1 MVDLDGAASGRPE
14 NLAAIK
20 LILDSVIIPIEL
32 GGGLRD
38 TGTVQSFLEMGI
50 DRVVL
55 GTAAVEDHRLVKE
68 LCQRYGPKIVI
79 GIDARDGLAASHGWG
94 KSSSITAR
102 DLAIQMA
109 GLGAHRII
117 YTDISRD
124 GTLTSPN
131 FKAIEELL
139 DYVKIS
145 VIASGGVASIS
156 HLKKLAEMGVEG
168 VIVGKA
174 LYTGDIDLQKAL
186 NVLAKEKIMPHKFEV
201 AKIDRLDSPERL
213 KRLPSFEEV
222 FSQLPLKPSQSVAD
236 IGCGT
241 GTFSLPLA
249 KHLPEGKLYCLDI
262 AEEMLERVKKKIKEN
277 NISNVIVK
285 KINELD
291 FGLDLQSL
299 DGVFMTFVLHEQED
313 RVAFL
318 KAIGG
323 LLKKGGWVGFVE
335 WVKKEMPEGPP
346 FAERIDSTEARTLAT
361 NSGMKVL
368 KEKTLGDKFYMMVLG
383 K

>member
-1 MVDLDGAASGRPE
+1 MEIIPAIDIKNGKCVRLYQGNYTQETIYSSEPAIVARRWESAGAKRIHVVDLDGAASGKPE

-20 LILDSVIIPIEL
+20 LILDSVLIPLEL

-38 TGTVQSFLEMGI
+38 KGTVQSFLEMGI

-109 GLGAHRII
+109 GLGAYRII

-131 FKAIEELL
+131 FKTIEELL
-139 DYVKIS
+139 DYVKIP

-156 HLKKLAEMGVEG
+156 HLKKLAGMGVEG

-174 LYTGDIDLQKAL
+174 LYTGDLDLRQAL
-186 NVLAKEKIMPHKFEV
+186 DAVDK
-201 AKIDRLDSPERL
+201 
-213 KRLPSFEEV
+213 
-222 FSQLPLKPSQSVAD
+222 
-236 IGCGT
+236 
-241 GTFSLPLA
+241 
-249 KHLPEGKLYCLDI
+249 EGKN
-262 AEEMLERVKKKIKEN
+262 A
-277 NISNVIVK
+277 
-285 KINELD
+285 
-291 FGLDLQSL
+291 
-299 DGVFMTFVLHEQED
+299 
-313 RVAFL
+313 
-318 KAIGG
+318 
-323 LLKKGGWVGFVE
+323 
-335 WVKKEMPEGPP
+335 P
-346 FAERIDSTEARTLAT
+346 
-361 NSGMKVL
+361 
-368 KEKTLGDKFYMMVLG
+368 
-383 K
+383 